1 MSDIQVV
8 QENTVTGLLE
18 INDKGQGLLRMESR
32 KFKPVPADPVVSPEI
47 IARDHLRP
55 GLMVTAVVAAGGRGA
70 APQVTDI
77 TAVNGKTLP
86 EYWQMPAFPDLTV
99 IDPRQRLNL
108 ETPGG
113 PMSMRIM
120 DLLTPIGRGQRGLIV
135 APPKTGKTTLLKQ
148 IAEATL
154 KNHPDMKVFILLVD
168 ERPEEVTDFRRTLN
182 AEVWASNNDE
192 DVPSHIRTARL
203 VIERARRMVEFGFHV
218 MVVLDSL
225 TRLGRAFNHFVG
237 STGRTM
243 TGGVDSSALVEP
255 RAIFGS
261 ARNIEN
267 GGSLTIIASCLIE
280 TGSKMDDLIF
290 QEFKGTGNMELV
302 LSRKLAERRVWP
314 AIDLP
319 ASGTRKEELLLG
331 PVLAYK
337 SGMLRRD
344 LIGREPVS
352 AMDTLSKGLARYP
365 SNSQFWESI
374 AAPAGSAALRQP
386 ASNGSPA
393 ISSPP
398 AAQVP
403 GPKPASVPADSAPR
417 PHHAVHESAGE
428 NRADASQPIVGAA
441 QPMRRGHHS
450 GKHRN
455 SGRHRNGR
463 GRNGRGAS
471 SGRSRR

>member
-1 MSDIQVV
+1 M
-8 QENTVTGLLE
+8 TGLLE
-18 INDKGQGLLRMESR
+18 ITEKGQGFLRFESR
-32 KFKPVPADPVVSPEI
+32 KFKPVPADPTVSAEV

-55 GLMVTAVVAAGGRGA
+55 GLMVTATAKSNGRSP
-70 APQVTDI
+70 APAVMDI
-77 TAVNGKTLP
+77 VSVNGKTLE
-86 EYWQMPAFPDLTV
+86 EYWQMPAFGDLTV
-99 IDPRQRLNL
+99 IDPRERLKL
-108 ETPGG
+108 ETVGG
-113 PMSMRIM
+113 PISMRIM

-154 KNHPDMKVFILLVD
+154 RNHPDMKVFILLVD

-192 DVPSHIRTARL
+192 DVLSHVRTART
-203 VIERARRMVEFGFHV
+203 VIERARRMVEFGHHV

-237 STGRTM
+237 SSGRTM
-243 TGGVDSSALVEP
+243 TGGVDSGALVEP

-331 PVLAYK
+331 ATHAYK

-344 LIGREPVS
+344 LIGRDPVA
-352 AMDTLSKGLARYP
+352 AMDVLVKALSRYQA
-365 SNSQFWESI
+365 NAQFWESLASPTKL
-374 AAPAGSAALRQP
+374 AAPAPLPGPRPAP
-386 ASNGSPA
+386 VASNGSPPA
-393 ISSPP
+393 SPAVTVPAAKPVVPVPQPP
-398 AAQVP
+398 ATP
-403 GPKPASVPADSAPR
+403 EDSNSPT
-417 PHHAVHESAGE
+417 
-428 NRADASQPIVGAA
+428 VGVAR
-441 QPMRRGHHS
+441 PMRTGHGS
-450 GKHRN
+450 RRY
-455 SGRHRNGR
+455 SSR
-463 GRNGRGAS
+463 GRSQR
-471 SGRSRR
+471 SGRSGSGGSSGGSGGGRRRR